1 MLLKRVIIAVIFIPI
16 LIFLIIKGNFFFLAL
31 VCGVIGVGLAEFY
44 REISQDK
51 PYAFFR
57 NIILGL
63 CIPVAVYFKGEN
75 VLPFV
80 ITIIIFIVFFWEIFK
95 LKTPRAQV
103 DIVEMGGI
111 LYISYLFSYI
121 VIMRQSPS
129 MGIQLVITVLFAT
142 WVGDAGAYTVGSLYG
157 KHRFFSLY
165 SARKSIEGFL
175 GAVVFSLGAMFLSRL
190 WISLP
195 VLHLVILGIL
205 TGCCGQMG
213 DFFESMLKRRLN
225 IKDFGK
231 FLSGHGGILD
241 RFDSLFFTV
250 PIFFYYTK
258 YLVGLSGLIQ

>member
-44 REISQDK
+44 SAVSQDK
-51 PYAFFR
+51 SYAFFR
-57 NIILGL
+57 NIVLGI
-63 CIPVAVYFKGEN
+63 CIPVTVYFKGEN
-75 VLPFV
+75 ILPFV
-80 ITIIIFIVFFWEIFK
+80 ITIIIFIIFFWEIFK
-95 LKTPRAQV
+95 LKIFKIQAN
-103 DIVEMGGI
+103 IVEMGGI

-121 VIMRQSPS
+121 VIMRQSPL
-129 MGIQLVITVLFAT
+129 MGMQLVITVLFAT
-142 WVGDAGAYTVGSLYG
+142 WMGDAGAYTIGSLYG
-157 KHRFFSLY
+157 KHGFFSLY
-165 SARKSIEGFL
+165 SAHKSIEGFL
-175 GAVVFSLGAMFLSRL
+175 GAIVFSLGAMFLSRL

-195 VLHLVILGIL
+195 LLHLVILGIL

-231 FLSGHGGILD
+231 FLPGHGGILD
-241 RFDSLFFTV
+241 RFDGLFFTV

-258 YLVGLSGLIQ
+258 YLVGPQG